1 MAVTAARR
9 GPTFWRR
16 WSGLGPALTQQATAA
31 REMRTMIGDLAQR
44 PPRSRAP
51 ARPSRTVP
59 HRLSVD
65 APERVCEDDLAVR
78 AWALKK
84 WHTGA
89 ALTRQFAFLSL
100 IVIGLITAAL
110 SLVISYSL
118 RKDLLEREWRITA
131 DFVRTEAFYH
141 LDPTDFTVPWSPA
154 AQGSFKDFYR
164 QTVTMPEIVRVKV
177 YDANMVVVW
186 SDEPRL
192 LGQRFAHNPQL
203 ISALAG
209 RVVVNLET
217 GERKRENIYERGQF
231 PELVEVYVPIVFPGT
246 SQVVGV
252 AETYKVPTQVFANIQ
267 QGQITVFGTALA
279 GGAFLYLSLFWIV
292 RRAARRIDEQ
302 HQTLEH
308 RSRELASANDELR
321 ATQTQLLQAERMA
334 AIGEVVAAV
343 AHGIRNPLANIRASA
358 QVATLECGE
367 CANKPATPRHLA
379 NIMREVDRLEGRLKE
394 LLQFVRPAE
403 RQSTPVD
410 LNALL
415 RAALQMTAGRL
426 GKAHITVEE
435 RPAATLPPILGD
447 AMLIEQVLLS
457 LLGNA
462 VEATPEGGTV
472 TLTTGTTR
480 DDGGA
485 LRVFAEVQDTGV
497 GIPAE
502 QIPRIFEP
510 FYTTKAQGTGLGL
523 AIARKYTE
531 AHGGAISVQSH
542 PGEGATF
549 RVTFPAQPEA

>member
-1 MAVTAARR
+1 
-9 GPTFWRR
+9 
-16 WSGLGPALTQQATAA
+16 
-31 REMRTMIGDLAQR
+31 
-44 PPRSRAP
+44 
-51 ARPSRTVP
+51 
-59 HRLSVD
+59 
-65 APERVCEDDLAVR
+65 VR
-78 AWALKK
+78 AWALRK
-84 WHTGA
+84 WQTGA
-89 ALTRQFAFLSL
+89 ALTRQFAFLSF

-141 LDPTDFTVPWSPA
+141 LSPADFAASWSPA
-154 AQGSFKDFYR
+154 AQDNFREFYR

-177 YDANMVVVW
+177 YDANMAVVW

-192 LGQRFAHNPQL
+192 LGQRFPLNPQL
-203 ISALAG
+203 TSALAG
-209 RVVVNLET
+209 RVVVNLEAS
-217 GERKRENIYERGQF
+217 ERKAENIYERGNF

-246 SQVVGV
+246 SRVAGVV
-252 AETYKVPTQVFANIQ
+252 ETYKMPAQVFANIR
-267 QGQITVFGTALA
+267 QGRITVFGTALA

-308 RSRELASANDELR
+308 RSRELASANEELR
-321 ATQTQLLQAERMA
+321 AAQTQLLQAERMA

-358 QVATLECGE
+358 QVAGFECGACPE
-367 CANKPATPRHLA
+367 KPATPRHLA
-379 NIMREVDRLEGRLKE
+379 NIMSEVDRLEGRLKE

-403 RQSTPVD
+403 RQITPVD

-415 RAALQMTAGRL
+415 RAALQMMAGRL
-426 GKAHITVEE
+426 GKAHVKVEE
-435 RPAATLPPILGD
+435 RPAAALPSVLGD

-472 TLTTGTTR
+472 TLSTGTMRHDT
-480 DDGGA
+480 GA
-485 LRVFAEVQDTGV
+485 LQVFAEVQDTGV
-497 GIPAE
+497 GIPTE

-531 AHGGAISVQSH
+531 AHGGTISVQSR
-542 PGEGATF
+542 PGEGSTF
-549 RVTFPAQPEA
+549 RVMFPARPEA